1 MDTDFTLTNTVNT
14 AKVDG
19 DRLFISTGTL
29 NVNEGKT
36 FTIISTNRNWATASG
51 MLELGNANIRGTL
64 HLKVNAGCFSIDN
77 GKTTTLYGTGI
88 LDGATDISSYEN
100 ILRFVGTF
108 NVESD
113 AAKASVRFK
122 VYDSR
127 SNSGNNPV
135 ANLNAAFAMASSA
148 TTWNSKI
155 ILRNNNAG
163 GKLTFNLGAS
173 QQFGSLE
180 YMTNTLSS
188 TNFTV
193 DFTGTNAVIILS
205 KILMNDTTTAYLT
218 LKNFQNDRFF
228 IQDITGL
235 TLTDDIINDKL
246 QIVATDRSSETVSD
260 LSFVAGTTL
269 DATGATI
276 SGYWLNAPIPE
287 PAEWA
292 AIFGALALGF
302 AFFRKRSK

>member
-1 MDTDFTLTNTVNT
+1 M
-14 AKVDG
+14 A
-19 DRLFISTGTL
+19 
-29 NVNEGKT
+29 
-36 FTIISTNRNWATASG
+36 
-51 MLELGNANIRGTL
+51 ELGNANIRGTL
-64 HLKVNAGCFSIDN
+64 YFQVRGGCYYISS
-77 GKTTTLYGTGI
+77 GTTTTVYDTGI
-88 LDGATDISSYEN
+88 LDGTTGTIDDSV
-100 ILRFVGTF
+100 LRFIGTF

-122 VYDSR
+122 IYDSR
-127 SNSGNNPV
+127 SNSGNNPI

-148 TTWNSKI
+148 TTWDSKI

-180 YMTNTLSS
+180 YMNNTLAS

-193 DFTGTNAVIILS
+193 NYTNASAVLILS

-218 LKNFQNDRFF
+218 LDNFQNDRFF

-235 TLTDDIINDKL
+235 TIVDDIINGKL
-246 QIVATDRSSETVSD
+246 VIVATDNNSDTVSN
-260 LSFVAGTTL
+260 LSFITGTTL
-269 DATGATI
+269 DANGSTI
-276 SGYWLNAPIPE
+276 SGYWLNAAVPE

-292 AIFGALALGF
+292 AIFGVIVLGF
-302 AFFRKRSK
+302 AAYRKRK